1 MLGFEILHTHNSSL
15 LRGINSRTSCRMLR
29 FLHFFSDGTWE
40 MFPFHKRVCVLARFP
55 CIANPHLLFTSI
67 FLGTQINWQFESKL
81 SYIHKYTNKIYFLL
95 CRSIF
100 FSDTQQFFYFCSENK
115 NSFKKNKYIVQ
126 KVILGT
132 HNAFAGRAKAIIHTN
147 RNTIQ

>member
-1 MLGFEILHTHNSSL
+1 MLGFEILHTHNRSL

-100 FSDTQQFFYFCSENK
+100 FQIH
-115 NSFKKNKYIVQ
+115 NSFSIFVQ
-126 KVILGT
+126 KTKIVSQKTNILCRKS
-132 HNAFAGRAKAIIHTN
+132 F
-147 RNTIQ
+147 